1 MPHESILF
9 YSRLKHVDSS
19 VCDQYTY
26 SSVLKACAET
36 KGILVG
42 KAVHRHILFSGI
54 HTCRIV
60 SNSLLN
66 MYSAT
71 CLTLD
76 NGSDCGLV

>member
-1 MPHESILF
+1 
-9 YSRLKHVDSS
+9 VGSS
-19 VCDQYTY
+19 VNDQYTC

-36 KGILVG
+36 KRILVG
-42 KAVHRHILFSGI
+42 KVVHCHILRYGI
-54 HTCRIV
+54 HTSRIV
-60 SNSLLN
+60 GNSLLN